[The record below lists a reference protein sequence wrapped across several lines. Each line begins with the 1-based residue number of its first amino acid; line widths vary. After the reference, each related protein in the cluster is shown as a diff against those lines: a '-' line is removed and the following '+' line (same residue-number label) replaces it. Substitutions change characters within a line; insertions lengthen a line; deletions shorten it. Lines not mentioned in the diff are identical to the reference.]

1 MPLFTTTYQ
10 PKNTSQIFGQ
20 DLPLAQVKNF
30 INTYKTQK
38 LKALLLEGPHG
49 VGKTA
54 TIYAIAKELDCDLLE
69 LNSSEDRSE
78 QAVRSFLNNSLNQ
91 QSLFFKPKIIL
102 LDEVDNLS
110 GTLDRGAVSAIVDS
124 ITKSKFPIILT
135 ANDTS
140 DSKFKPLQK
149 ACLKIQYPELD
160 YKAIAHTLLWVCEQ
174 EKIKT
179 DDKTINTLAR
189 QSGGDLRA
197 ALIDL
202 QTIATSGPVTYDRL
216 SSLTPRKRTETI
228 LNALTLIFKS
238 SKVENALPALDD
250 IDVEINEVFLW
261 LDHNL
266 PQEYTKPESLAK
278 AYESLARADIFQA
291 RIMRRQHWRF
301 LSYVTSLLTAGISSA
316 KTERNTA
323 FVQYKQT
330 MRLLKIWQMKQ
341 KNAKRKEI
349 AQKLA
354 NTCHMSKHVA
364 FTQVPY
370 LPFIL
375 KTNPNLSQEL
385 NLTPEETE
393 YLEENTPII
402 RKYTTNIP
410 TK

>member
-10 PKNTSQIFGQ
+10 PKNTAQIFGQ
-20 DLPLAQVKNF
+20 DLSLAQVKNF
-30 INTYKTQK
+30 ISTYKTQK
-38 LKALLLEGPHG
+38 YRAILIEGPNG
-49 VGKTA
+49 CGKTA
-54 TIYAIAKELDCDLLE
+54 SIVALAKELDYDLLE

-91 QSLFFKPKIIL
+91 QSLFFRPKIIL
-102 LDEVDNLS
+102 LDEVDNVS

-149 ACLKIQYPELD
+149 ACLKIQYNELD

-179 DDKTINTLAR
+179 DEKTINSLAR
-189 QSGGDLRA
+189 QSGGDLRS

-202 QTIATSGPVTYDRL
+202 QILSDSGQVTYDRL
-216 SSLTPRKRTETI
+216 STLTPRKRTETI
-228 LNALTLIFKS
+228 FNALTLIFKS

-250 IDVEINEVFLW
+250 IDVEMNEVFLW
-261 LDHNL
+261 LDYNL
-266 PQEYTKPESLAK
+266 PFEYTNA
-278 AYESLARADIFQA
+278 ESLARAYESLSRADIFQG
-291 RIMRRQHWRF
+291 RIMKRQHWRF
-301 LSYVTSLLTAGISSA
+301 LSYVTNLLTAGISSA
-316 KTERNTA
+316 KSERNTA

-341 KNAKRKEI
+341 KNGKRKEI
-349 AQKLA
+349 AQRLA
-354 NTCHMSKHVA
+354 QKCHMSKHIA

-370 LPFIL
+370 LSFML
-375 KTNPNLSQEL
+375 KKNPQLSVEL
-385 NLTPEETE
+385 SLSAEETD
-393 YLEENTPII
+393 YLEEN
-402 RKYTTNIP
+402 IP
-410 TK
+410 TTHRAAIKSLQK